1 MGARV
6 KKKKVVDKTCYE
18 LAQERIA
25 HAFDIFDEIVV
36 SFSGGKDSTAVLELA
51 LEEAE
56 KRNRLP
62 LRVIFYDEEAI
73 PLQTVDYVERRRK
86 DPRINL
92 EWYCLPLEL
101 RNACSQEQPFWYSWA
116 PEDKEKW
123 VRPLPEGA
131 ITSHP
136 LLDGLEPSKRPGWPE
151 FVPALANKNGSTG
164 FMLGIRADESLSRFW
179 QVAGRETDNYIINYA
194 PGVAKIL
201 PIYDF
206 RTEDVWTAPAKFG
219 WDYNRAYDLMEMLG
233 IAPPQQRC
241 APPFGEE
248 PLRGLWVFAQ
258 AFPEIW
264 DKMLERAP
272 GVPAAARYAHTEL
285 YGFGGKIVKP
295 AGTRWADFI
304 YDLLKDQPESVRR
317 SSVSSIKRMIN
328 MHYERT
334 NQPILENARH
344 PLTGISWQQL
354 ASIAIRGDLKGRR
367 QMRASSFYAQP
378 GTVEFQR
385 KEAAYA
391 TEYELLENSGKL
403 YEVEL

>member
-1 MGARV
+1 MGTRI
-6 KKKKVVDKTCYE
+6 KKKKLVDQTCYE
-18 LAQERIA
+18 LAKIRIA
-25 HAFDIFDEIVV
+25 HAFDIFDEITV

-56 KRNRLP
+56 KRKRLP

-73 PLQTVDYVERRRK
+73 PFQTVDYVERRRQ

-101 RNACSQEQPFWYSWA
+101 RNACSQDHPFWYSWA
-116 PEDKEKW
+116 PEDKDKW
-123 VRPLPEGA
+123 VRPLPKGA

-136 LLDGLEPSKRPGWPE
+136 LLDKLEIKDRPGWPE

-179 QVAGRETDNYIINYA
+179 QVAGREIDNYIINFA

-233 IAPPQQRC
+233 VSPPSQRC

-248 PLRGLWVFAQ
+248 PLRGLWIFAQ

-264 DKMLERAP
+264 DKMLYRAP
-272 GVPAAARYAHTEL
+272 GVAAAARYAHTEL

-295 AGTRWADFI
+295 SGVKWSTFI
-304 YDLLKDQPESVRR
+304 YETLKEHPDSVRK
-317 SSVSSIKRMIN
+317 STVTSVKNMIRKHVTKVN
-328 MHYERT
+328 T
-334 NQPILENARH
+334 PIVENARH
-344 PLTGISWQQL
+344 PETGISWQAI

-367 QMRASSFYAQP
+367 SQRTSASYSP
-378 GTVEFQR
+378 RGTPEYD
-385 KEAAYA
+385 KKINAYN
-391 TEYELLENSGKL
+391 EELELLTNSGKIN
-403 YEVEL
+403 EVEL